1 MPLVKIFSRSS
12 LRKPIPL
19 QALQSHLCQIWNTKP
34 DTTKLILTRVEDWTD
49 ESFSE
54 DVYVDIRAMARP
66 ERTRQA
72 VLDGVRQVQEAFK
85 KHNLI
90 ANVRLE
96 TYDNQ
101 NYFHLPPPIIS

>member
-1 MPLVKIFSRSS
+1 
-12 LRKPIPL
+12 
-19 QALQSHLCQIWNTKP
+19 
-34 DTTKLILTRVEDWTD
+34 
-49 ESFSE
+49 
-54 DVYVDIRAMARP
+54 MARP